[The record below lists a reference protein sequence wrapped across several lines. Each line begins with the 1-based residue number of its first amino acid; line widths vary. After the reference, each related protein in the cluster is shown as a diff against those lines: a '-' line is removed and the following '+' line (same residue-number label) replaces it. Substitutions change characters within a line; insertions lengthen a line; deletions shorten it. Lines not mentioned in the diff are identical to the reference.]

1 MDFSMRSNTLSWWR
15 ALFFMQAAPSIRKAQ
30 HRALEPEDMPELHP
44 QGDPSRLEK
53 RFDTL
58 KFETGDGLLWGL
70 VSILKVEIS
79 KAMILAFAYA
89 FCVLSGPFLV
99 FSLVEYVS
107 QAGKGEI
114 PFSQGLIAGLFLCFT
129 SASTGLFQHHYFHHC
144 LRIMQS
150 VVSSLNMK
158 IFRQGLRLTR
168 KARMNRPT
176 GDVVNLIGTDTDI
189 VSFAIFEG
197 IELIIRI
204 FIVFCAGAM
213 LIKLLGLAGL
223 FGLLTLIIFM
233 PIARKVARSYMV
245 LDNKI
250 MEHRDSRVSLMSQ
263 LLSGIRIVKYFAWE
277 KDMQREVSEVRGLE
291 ISTRRKQFKNIGL
304 GLIIYFVGS
313 LVVGVVSFLSAIALG
328 RELDAA
334 TLFSALAIFGLLD
347 GSIGSISEIVSIMSS
362 ARVSAGRISSFLK
375 EEILPASKA
384 ASSSSQGR
392 FELQLEN
399 ASFRYEDDEQVS
411 LKNINL
417 KIHSGESIAV
427 VGSVGA
433 GKSTLL
439 LSLLEEIPQVEGSL
453 SWLGLEPGKRP
464 ALALVPQEALII
476 NGSLRENILL
486 GSPERGEDEWTNI
499 IWASALDKDLL
510 ALKGGLNAEIGEQ
523 GINLSGGQKQRLN
536 LARAAMR
543 NPDLLLL
550 DDPLSAV
557 DFHTEDQLMDRLLFG
572 LWKNKT
578 KIVVTHRL
586 HHLERFDRVI
596 YMRHG
601 AIEAIGSFQELQD
614 HNALFRSFLQRA
626 EREAKVD
633 DEAPAAKAKAEA
645 VPSEVDSAGFRITD
659 EEERSVGGVQF
670 SVYKT
675 YAKAWLGLNPG
686 LAALQLALVSLL
698 AVGLPVMQQ
707 SWLAFWSNHK
717 GSPVLSLG
725 AIELPSFFQQLD
737 GAIILWGSLGFLA
750 ILAAAAHQRLWLQRA
765 VGASARIHDRALQ
778 SLLLAPLNYF
788 DRTPIGRILNRF
800 SRDMDSVER
809 EIAGNLERTIGPIL
823 HTLAAMLILI
833 VNIPLLIFA
842 IVPSLLGYYAL
853 QKRYRNASRD
863 SQRLTSIA
871 RSPRFAFFKESL
883 QAAPLLRA
891 HEQEENFAKR
901 YETMLGHYQRMFY
914 ASILFNRWFSS
925 RIPMLGAIITFG
937 LIAAILW
944 LSQSSALAAGTAGL
958 TLVYALRLCDHLN
971 NAIRA
976 FTVVESNLIAVER
989 LDQLNGLDA
998 EVEPNPQDM
1007 LAADAAWPTEGVI
1020 EFRDVS
1026 LRYAPQ
1032 LPYVLKSLNLKIEAH
1047 KKLGVIG
1054 RTGAG
1059 KSTLFQS
1066 LYRFVLPN
1074 EGQILIDG
1082 IDTKRIPLDRL
1093 RRAIAIIPQDPI
1105 LFKGSL
1111 RRNLDRFSQYSDEQ
1125 IFTALRRSH
1134 IEEWVNSLAGVL
1146 SAEVKE
1152 SGSNFSQGQ
1161 RQQLCLA
1168 RALLIDSP
1176 IIVLDEATASVD
1188 VATDALIQE
1197 TIRIEC
1203 RDKTVLIIA
1212 HRLETLGLCDAVVE
1226 MREGR
1231 AYSIR

>member
-1 MDFSMRSNTLSWWR
+1 MRSIALSWWR
-15 ALFFMQAAPSIRKAQ
+15 SLFFMQAAPSIRKAQ
-30 HRALEPEDMPELHP
+30 NQPLEPDDMPPLHA
-44 QGDPSRLEK
+44 QGDPSRLGK
-53 RFDTL
+53 RFDSL
-58 KFETGDGLLWGL
+58 SFESGDGLLWNL
-70 VSILKVEIS
+70 ISILRLEIS
-79 KAMILAFAYA
+79 KAMLLAFAYA
-89 FCVLSGPFLV
+89 LCVLSGPLLV

-107 QAGKGEI
+107 QAGKGAI
-114 PFSQGLIAGLFLCFT
+114 PFSQGLIAGLFLCLT
-129 SASTGLFQHHYFHHC
+129 GASTGLFQHHYFHHC
-144 LRIMQS
+144 LRIMQT

-158 IFRQGLRLTR
+158 IFKQGLRLTR

-176 GDVVNLIGTDTDI
+176 GDIVNLIGTDTDI

-197 IELIIRI
+197 IELIIRV
-204 FIVFCAGAM
+204 FIILCASVM
-213 LIKLLGLAGL
+213 LINLLGLAGL
-223 FGLLTLIIFM
+223 FGLLTLIVFM
-233 PIARKVARSYMV
+233 PIARKVAKSYMV
-245 LDNKI
+245 LDDKI

-277 KDMQREVSEVRGLE
+277 KDMQREVSEVRALE
-291 ISTRRKQFKNIGL
+291 ISTRRKQFKNIAL

-313 LVVGVVSFLSAIALG
+313 LTVGIVSFLSAIALG

-347 GSIGSISEIVSIMSS
+347 GSIGAISEIVSILSS

-375 EEILPASKA
+375 EEILLENRTTAVKA
-384 ASSSSQGR
+384 KQS
-392 FELQLEN
+392 FELHLEN
-399 ASFRYEDDEQVS
+399 AAFRYEDDEQNS
-411 LKNINL
+411 LKNISFKL
-417 KIHSGESIAV
+417 RSGESIAV
-427 VGSVGA
+427 VGAVGS
-433 GKSTLL
+433 GKTTLL
-439 LSLLEEIPQVEGSL
+439 LSLLEEIPKVEGSMI
-453 SWLGLEPGKRP
+453 WAGLEPGSRP
-464 ALALVPQEALII
+464 ELALVPQEALIM

-486 GSPERGEDEWTNI
+486 GSPERGEEEWKKI
-499 IWASALDKDLL
+499 IWAAALDKDLE
-510 ALKGGLNAEIGEQ
+510 ALNGGLSAEIGEQ

-543 NPDLLLL
+543 DPDLLLL

-572 LWKNKT
+572 LWKDKS

-596 YMRHG
+596 YMRNG
-601 AIEAIGSFQELQD
+601 TIEAIGSFQELLE
-614 HNALFRSFLQRA
+614 HNALFRIFLQRA
-626 EREAKVD
+626 ERDVKA
-633 DEAPAAKAKAEA
+633 DEEVPTQGKAELVGA
-645 VPSEVDSAGFRITD
+645 EANAGSFRITD
-659 EEERSVGGVQF
+659 EEERSIGGVQF

-675 YAKAWLGLNPG
+675 YAKAWLGQRPR
-686 LAALQLALVSLL
+686 LASVQLFAMSML
-698 AVGLPVMQQ
+698 AVGLPVIQQ
-707 SWLAFWSNHK
+707 SWLAFWSNHRD
-717 GSPVLSLG
+717 SAALSLG
-725 AIELPSFFQQLD
+725 RIELPGELHHLK
-737 GAIILWGSLGFLA
+737 GAIILWGCLGFLA
-750 ILAAAAHQRLWLQRA
+750 ILAAAAHQRLWLQKA
-765 VGASARIHDRALQ
+765 VGASATIHNRALK
-778 SLLLAPLNYF
+778 SLLLAPLSYF

-833 VNIPLLIFA
+833 VNIPLLVLA
-842 IVPSLLGYYAL
+842 IVPSLLGYYVL
-853 QKRYRNASRD
+853 QERYRNASRD

-891 HEQEENFAKR
+891 HGQEENFAKR

-925 RIPMLGAIITFG
+925 RIPMLGAIISFG

-944 LSQSSALAAGTAGL
+944 MSQTSAIAAGTAGL

-989 LDQLNGLDA
+989 LDQLTGLEAEIEPVAEGRLPDDA
-998 EVEPNPQDM
+998 V
-1007 LAADAAWPTEGVI
+1007 WPREGAI
-1020 EFRDVS
+1020 EFRNIS
-1026 LRYAPQ
+1026 LQYARH
-1032 LPYVLKSLNLKIEAH
+1032 LPFVLKDLNLKIDAH
-1047 KKLGVIG
+1047 QKLGVIG

-1066 LYRFVLPN
+1066 LYRFVLPT

-1082 IDTKRIPLDRL
+1082 IDTRRIPLDRL
-1093 RRAIAIIPQDPI
+1093 RRSIAIIPQDPI

-1111 RRNLDRFSQYSDEQ
+1111 RRNLDRFGHYSDDQ

-1134 IEEWVNSLAGVL
+1134 IEEWVYSLAGIL
-1146 SAEVKE
+1146 NAEVKE

-1197 TIRIEC
+1197 TLRVEC

-1212 HRLETLGLCDAVVE
+1212 HRLETLGLCDSVVE
-1226 MREGR
+1226 MREGQ
-1231 AYSIR
+1231 AYLIR